1 MTAFT
6 QTLEEVVNEGMDK
19 FKRLGI
25 ETLSVELRL
34 RLLKGSKFDDAT
46 QQKVYDFIR
55 ATELELT
62 GEAS

>member
-34 RLLKGSKFDDAT
+34 RLLKGSEFDDAT